1 MSLNYLWL
9 NPSSLTDASL
19 SDRLKNS
26 HPDGRQFVNELINVL
41 ASLSNGDQTAE
52 IRYGHGGTA
61 ASGTLTLTYAN
72 IDAGETVKFGAVTLT
87 VSAGAP
93 ANENEFRKQTDAT
106 VTATNLKN
114 CINAH
119 SVLSKYVVATSATN
133 VVTVT
138 SLVRGKLGSLIGM
151 ACSDATGIN
160 PSSSG
165 LATGGT
171 AETIS
176 TFKFG
181 VA

>member
-1 MSLNYLWL
+1 MSLNYLWI

-19 SDRLKNS
+19 SDRLQNS
-26 HPDGRQFVNELINVL
+26 HPDGRQFANNLINLLSGL
-41 ASLSNGDQTAE
+41 AGGEQSAE
-52 IRYGHGGTA
+52 VRYGHGGTA

-93 ANENEFRKQTDAT
+93 ANENEFQKQTDAT

-114 CINAH
+114 AINAH
-119 SVLSKYVVATSATN
+119 SVLSKYVVATSSTN

-151 ACSDATGIN
+151 ACSDDTGIN

-176 TFKFG
+176 TFRFG
-181 VA
+181 VS